1 MSDIIK
7 FATGKE
13 LQTILEANNQ
23 MVAGMSP
30 EEARAALKLV
40 ESGKIMTG
48 SAKTGGANNV
58 IQFPGTNASGA
69 FNDYVSSG
77 GTISTSNSAT
87 ASSTSSAT
95 IAQGVTGAG
104 ATVLGVLTMNLPT
117 VAAAVAPVLGVGLG
131 AGLYEANPDLWT
143 KISQTLLPFCWKDTD
158 VIPAVVDKDGQVY
171 LDGQIFDAMQELFA
185 DEDIGKESNYATN
198 PTLPNGN
205 KFDGTINK
213 FRIKVG
219 NVKYDKENSK
229 YILYPG
235 AQQLGRW
242 HKANGDFI
250 AVASSNNDNIYNYDA
265 YYYYDGT
272 SLNVFFVT
280 DSPNP
285 SLTIRTI
292 YMHYPELTIGGGY
305 SPVGQQSVVR
315 KGKTAYYWWTAV
327 PEETIGSTLAP
338 ITVGPNNS
346 VIYDLIWYSVY
357 GDFINEDYFP
367 TGTEA
372 WTGQVPSDY
381 TQNSINV
388 IKNSAGEYTVYYP
401 VTLPVGDPGISNNP
415 SVNPNPQ
422 APTEFPQLEPYIPT
436 IVSPST
442 YPLEIPVP
450 DETAR
455 TSPIESYVPNLSVNL
470 NPNTDPSAEPAPAPE
485 PVPDPYP
492 DLKPPSSGGNSPS
505 VVFPL
510 PGDFPS
516 IVPVSGSGLIHVYNP
531 TPQEMISFGNWLWV
545 TYADASIQKIWNN
558 PFDGVISAHELYATP
573 SNDGRDNIRSGFLVC
588 PTSAALVRQRYTTI
602 DCGSMVVPEYYGNY
616 LDYAPYS
623 KAHVY
628 LPFIGIVELDVDD
641 IVGHGVNITYHI
653 DSYNGSCIAQIT
665 VAKTDYQN
673 TVYQFSGNC
682 SVEIPLA
689 GGSQAAIKAGL
700 ISAASTGISSI
711 VGGLASMF
719 SGNIAGGIGGI
730 AYGIGGAVS
739 QAVSQKSSVQH
750 SGTFGASYGAMGIKK
765 PYFIIHRPIQKIVVN
780 YNEDYG
786 FPAHKRVRI
795 GNCKGFL
802 RVREV
807 HAVSSTATDEEKAR
821 IEELLKDGVF
831 VS

>member
-1 MSDIIK
+1 MADIIK
-7 FATGKE
+7 FATGEE
-13 LQTILEANNQ
+13 LKAILEANNQ
-23 MVAGMSP
+23 MVSGMTP
-30 EEARAALKLV
+30 EEARVALKLV
-40 ESGKIMTG
+40 KTGKLMTG
-48 SAKTGGANNV
+48 SATTGGSNNV
-58 IQFPGTNASGA
+58 VQFPGTDAAGA
-69 FNDYVSSG
+69 FNGYVSGG
-77 GTISTSNSAT
+77 GTTSAANSAT
-87 ASSTSSAT
+87 ASATSSAT
-95 IAQGVTGAG
+95 IAQGVTESGKT
-104 ATVLGVLTMNLPT
+104 TVLGVLSTNLPT
-117 VAAAVAPVLGVGLG
+117 VAAAVAPILGVALG
-131 AGLYEANPDLWT
+131 AGLYSANPNLWT
-143 KISQTLLPFCWKDTD
+143 KISETLLPFCYDNTE
-158 VIPAVVDKDGQVY
+158 VAPAVIDANGQVY
-171 LDGQIFDAMQELFA
+171 INGKLVDSLQKLF
-185 DEDIGKESNYATN
+185 ESENVGKEGYVSNLNVTNYALPIQTGKLLYLKTDIN
-198 PTLPNGN
+198 GSNLYGYRQTIVGPFTFPDNVRFAGNVNHELTGLNGIIASKEPLDLKIKYIENYWSSKPSEGEPPNQVNKYTQTVKANAVGGLGYFAFNGLFSLNGTGRRGKYVEVQCPFTLSSDGEDLYAQNSKNVAATIVGDRTEEYWPNGTE
-205 KFDGTINK
+205 K
-213 FRIKVG
+213 
-219 NVKYDKENSK
+219 
-229 YILYPG
+229 
-235 AQQLGRW
+235 W
-242 HKANGDFI
+242 
-250 AVASSNNDNIYNYDA
+250 
-265 YYYYDGT
+265 
-272 SLNVFFVT
+272 
-280 DSPNP
+280 
-285 SLTIRTI
+285 
-292 YMHYPELTIGGGY
+292 
-305 SPVGQQSVVR
+305 
-315 KGKTAYYWWTAV
+315 
-327 PEETIGSTLAP
+327 
-338 ITVGPNNS
+338 
-346 VIYDLIWYSVY
+346 
-357 GDFINEDYFP
+357 
-367 TGTEA
+367 TGTRPVNPA
-372 WTGQVPSDY
+372 SGSV
-381 TQNSINV
+381 NV
-388 IKNSAGEYTVYYP
+388 TVDASGNTEPYYP
-401 VTLPVGDPGISNNP
+401 ITLPVGDPGVSNNP
-415 SVNPNPQ
+415 AANPNPT
-422 APTEFPQLEPYIPT
+422 APVEFPKVGTYIPT
-436 IVSPST
+436 VVSPST
-442 YPLEIPVP
+442 YPPEIPVP

-455 TSPIESYVPNLSVNL
+455 TSPVETYVPDLNVNL
-470 NPNTDPSAEPAPAPE
+470 NPNADPSAEPAPVPE
-485 PVPDPYP
+485 PAPDPYP

-545 TYADASIQKIWNN
+545 TYADDSIQKIWNN

-700 ISAASTGISSI
+700 ISAAATGISSI
-711 VGGLASMF
+711 VGGLASMLG
-719 SGNIAGGIGGI
+719 GNIAGGIGGI

>member
-1 MSDIIK
+1 MADIIK
-7 FATGKE
+7 FATGQE

-40 ESGKIMTG
+40 ESGKLMTG

-69 FNDYVSSG
+69 FNDYVSGG
-77 GTISTSNSAT
+77 GTISPSNSAT

-104 ATVLGVLTMNLPT
+104 TTVLGVLTMNLPT
-117 VAAAVAPVLGVGLG
+117 VAAAVAPVLGVALG
-131 AGLYEANPDLWT
+131 VGLYSANPELWT
-143 KISQTLLPFCWKDTD
+143 KISQTLLPFCWDDTD
-158 VIPAVVDKDGQVY
+158 VIPAVVNKDGQVY
-171 LDGQIFDAMQELFA
+171 LDGQIFDKIKELF
-185 DEDIGKESNYATN
+185 ENEGVYNTSGKIEGNV
-198 PTLPNGN
+198 TLP
-205 KFDGTINK
+205 DGSVYNDINISTLDVNINTNADP
-213 FRIKVG
+213 FNEIG
-219 NVKYDKENSK
+219 ST
-229 YILYPG
+229 P
-235 AQQLGRW
+235 
-242 HKANGDFI
+242 I
-250 AVASSNNDNIYNYDA
+250 AVDSTGRYIA
-265 YYYYDGT
+265 YYY
-272 SLNVFFVT
+272 SSNT
-280 DSPNP
+280 DS
-285 SLTIRTI
+285 IRI
-292 YMHYPELTIGGGY
+292 AF
-305 SPVGQQSVVR
+305 R
-315 KGKTAYYWWTAV
+315 KGKEIICARKTAGRAVHYSIFDTEKNERVLGQGTTGFFRYRPDNSEDAVYYCTDIFSYTGRTGKLTPLV
-327 PEETIGSTLAP
+327 PYSETGELSNTEIAWLM
-338 ITVGPNNS
+338 
-346 VIYDLIWYSVY
+346 LY
-357 GDFINEDYFP
+357 GNLINELAT
-367 TGTEA
+367 TGVSK

-388 IKNSAGEYTVYYP
+388 IKNSAGESTVYYP

-545 TYADASIQKIWNN
+545 TYSDASIQKIWNN

-700 ISAASTGISSI
+700 ISAAATGISSI

-750 SGTFGASYGAMGIKK
+750 SGTFGASYGAMGIKN

>member
-1 MSDIIK
+1 MADIIK

-40 ESGKIMTG
+40 ESGKLMTG

-117 VAAAVAPVLGVGLG
+117 VAAAVAPVVGVGIG
-131 AGLYEANPDLWT
+131 VGLYEANPELWT
-143 KISQTLLPFCWKDTD
+143 KISQTLLPFCWEGTE

-171 LDGQIFDAMQELFA
+171 LDGEIFDRVNELF
-185 DEDIGKESNYATN
+185 ENENVYSYYGKIHEEITKPDGTTGYAILNTLDVSINTAITNGISSNIVAMDASGNYAACYNSNKINSIRIAFFKNRTGGPPDILGDQIVVYLNGYGPSYYRVYEKNSGKQVVGTGVVFKGGANN
-198 PTLPNGN
+198 PDYPDKTALYGRVSFRTYNAIPLEPAVPYSKLDGVSEEYAAWLMKYGTL
-205 KFDGTINK
+205 
-213 FRIKVG
+213 
-219 NVKYDKENSK
+219 KEES
-229 YILYPG
+229 L
-235 AQQLGRW
+235 Q
-242 HKANGDFI
+242 
-250 AVASSNNDNIYNYDA
+250 S
-265 YYYYDGT
+265 GT
-272 SLNVFFVT
+272 S
-280 DSPNP
+280 
-285 SLTIRTI
+285 
-292 YMHYPELTIGGGY
+292 
-305 SPVGQQSVVR
+305 
-315 KGKTAYYWWTAV
+315 K
-327 PEETIGSTLAP
+327 
-338 ITVGPNNS
+338 
-346 VIYDLIWYSVY
+346 
-357 GDFINEDYFP
+357 
-367 TGTEA
+367 
-372 WTGQVPSDY
+372 WTGNVPSDY

-442 YPLEIPVP
+442 WPLEIPVP

-455 TSPIESYVPNLSVNL
+455 TSPLESYVPNLSVNL
-470 NPNTDPSAEPAPAPE
+470 NPNADPSAEPAPAPE
-485 PVPDPYP
+485 PAPDPYP
-492 DLKPPSSGGNSPS
+492 DLKQPSSVGNSPS
-505 VVFPL
+505 IVFPI

-588 PTSAALVRQRYTTI
+588 PTSAALVRQRYSTI

-700 ISAASTGISSI
+700 ISAAATGISSI

-739 QAVSQKSSVQH
+739 QSVSQKSSVQH

>member
-1 MSDIIK
+1 MADIIK
-7 FATGKE
+7 FATGQE
-13 LQTILEANNQ
+13 LQKILEASNQ

-40 ESGKIMTG
+40 ESGKMMTG

-69 FNDYVSSG
+69 FNDYVSGG
-77 GTISTSNSAT
+77 GTISPSNSAT
-87 ASSTSSAT
+87 APSISSAT
-95 IAQGVTGAG
+95 IAQGATGVG
-104 ATVLGVLTMNLPT
+104 TTVLGVLTMNLPT
-117 VAAAVAPVLGVGLG
+117 VAAAIAPVLGVGLG
-131 AGLYEANPDLWT
+131 VGLYEANPELWT
-143 KISQTLLPFCWKDTD
+143 KISQTLLPFCWEGTD

-171 LDGQIFDAMQELFA
+171 LDGNIFDSLKDLFEK
-185 DEDIGKESNYATN
+185 EDVYSSSGKIDGEA
-198 PTLPNGN
+198 TLP
-205 KFDGTINK
+205 DGTTANVSLNTLDVNIFEANSATSTVTSNIVAQDSTGNFVGYFEAAK
-213 FRIKVG
+213 KLSLRIAFIYNPNPNIDRIGYILCVFT
-219 NVKYDKENSK
+219 NKYDSHTSYRLWDKSTETNATSSS
-229 YILYPG
+229 IIDYP
-235 AQQLGRW
+235 
-242 HKANGDFI
+242 
-250 AVASSNNDNIYNYDA
+250 IY
-265 YYYYDGT
+265 T
-272 SLNVFFVT
+272 
-280 DSPNP
+280 
-285 SLTIRTI
+285 
-292 YMHYPELTIGGGY
+292 
-305 SPVGQQSVVR
+305 
-315 KGKTAYYWWTAV
+315 
-327 PEETIGSTLAP
+327 
-338 ITVGPNNS
+338 PNNS
-346 VIYDLIWYSVY
+346 NKSVLYGYAMFNTWDSIPLTPSIPYSDLGGLTWNKAAWIMQY
-357 GDFINEDYFP
+357 GDLHEELTQ
-367 TGTEA
+367 TGLSK
-372 WTGQVPSDY
+372 WTGNVPSDY

-388 IKNSAGEYTVYYP
+388 IKNSAGESTVYYP

-492 DLKPPSSGGNSPS
+492 DLKPPSSVGNSPS

-588 PTSAALVRQRYTTI
+588 PTSAALVRQRYATI

-700 ISAASTGISSI
+700 ISAAATGISSI

>member
-1 MSDIIK
+1 MADIIK
-7 FATGKE
+7 FATGQE
-13 LQTILEANNQ
+13 LQKILEASNQ

-40 ESGKIMTG
+40 ESGKLMTG

-69 FNDYVSSG
+69 FNDYVSGG
-77 GTISTSNSAT
+77 GTISPSNSAT

-95 IAQGVTGAG
+95 IAQGATGAG

-117 VAAAVAPVLGVGLG
+117 VAAAVAPVLGVALG
-131 AGLYEANPDLWT
+131 AGLYSANPELWT
-143 KISQTLLPFCWKDTD
+143 KISQTLLPFCWDDTD

-171 LDGQIFDAMQELFA
+171 LDGKIFDNLKELF
-185 DEDIGKESNYATN
+185 ENEGVYNYYGKIEGNV
-198 PTLPNGN
+198 TLPDGTVANVN
-205 KFDGTINK
+205 LNTIDVSINTTIFDGISSNIIAMDATGNYVSYCRSPSVNSIKLTIFKADPSETNTLGTFYVAFPDGK
-213 FRIKVG
+213 GGRVFCG
-219 NVKYDKENSK
+219 DLYDKNRGE
-229 YILYPG
+229 
-235 AQQLGRW
+235 
-242 HKANGDFI
+242 
-250 AVASSNNDNIYNYDA
+250 V
-265 YYYYDGT
+265 
-272 SLNVFFVT
+272 V
-280 DSPNP
+280 
-285 SLTIRTI
+285 
-292 YMHYPELTIGGGY
+292 IGGGVPNTRRY
-305 SPVGQQSVVR
+305 TPKNSD
-315 KGKTAYYWWTAV
+315 KTV
-327 PEETIGSTLAP
+327 
-338 ITVGPNNS
+338 
-346 VIYDLIWYSVY
+346 VY
-357 GDFINEDYFP
+357 GRTIFQTWKNIPLYPVVPYSFTSGLTHDGQIAWLMQYGNSIEESAQ
-367 TGTEA
+367 TGVSKWA
-372 WTGQVPSDY
+372 GQVPSDY

-415 SVNPNPQ
+415 STNPNPQ

-436 IVSPST
+436 IVNPST

-470 NPNTDPSAEPAPAPE
+470 NPNANPSAEPAPAPE
-485 PVPDPYP
+485 PAPDPYP
-492 DLKPPSSGGNSPS
+492 DLKPPSSVGNSPS
-505 VVFPL
+505 IVFPL

-588 PTSAALVRQRYTTI
+588 PTSAALVRQRYVTI

-700 ISAASTGISSI
+700 ISAAATGISSI

-807 HAVSSTATDEEKAR
+807 HAVSSTATDKEKAR

>member
-1 MSDIIK
+1 MANIIK
-7 FATGKE
+7 FATGQE

-40 ESGKIMTG
+40 ESGQLMTG
-48 SAKTGGANNV
+48 SAKTGGANNI

-77 GTISTSNSAT
+77 GTISPSNSAT

-104 ATVLGVLTMNLPT
+104 ATVLGVLTMNIPT
-117 VAAAVAPVLGVGLG
+117 VAAAVAPVLGVALG
-131 AGLYEANPDLWT
+131 AGLYSANPELWT
-143 KISQTLLPFCWKDTD
+143 KISQTLLPFCWEDTD

-171 LDGQIFDAMQELFA
+171 LDGNIFDSMKQLFS
-185 DEDIGKESNYATN
+185 DEEIGKQAIYTDN
-198 PTLPNGN
+198 PTLPSGKQFNGSI
-205 KFDGTINK
+205 TK
-213 FRIKVG
+213 FRLKVG
-219 NVKYDKENSK
+219 HLDKK
-229 YILYPG
+229 DGKFILYPG
-235 AQQLGRW
+235 AQQLAKW
-242 HKANGDFI
+242 NKYI
-250 AVASSNNDNIYNYDA
+250 AVANLVNGTEIIEFDA
-265 YYYYDGT
+265 YYYSEPGISTGMDVFIVSDKANNYY
-272 SLNVFFVT
+272 LNIAEM
-280 DSPNP
+280 SYP
-285 SLTIRTI
+285 SLELSSTSGWQKQRTA
-292 YMHYPELTIGGGY
+292 EFN
-305 SPVGQQSVVR
+305 
-315 KGKTAYYWWTAV
+315 GKKAYYWAGPLPGTNKNPTV
-327 PEETIGSTLAP
+327 LAP
-338 ITVGPNNS
+338 ITYGPLNGELQRE
-346 VIYDLIWYSVY
+346 IAWYSVF
-357 GDFINEDYFP
+357 GEFTNEEYFP
-367 TGTEA
+367 TGTSK

-388 IKNSAGEYTVYYP
+388 IKNSAGESTVYYP

-415 SVNPNPQ
+415 STNPNPQ

-455 TSPIESYVPNLSVNL
+455 TSPLESYVPNLNVNL
-470 NPNTDPSAEPAPAPE
+470 NPNANPSAEPAPAPE
-485 PVPDPYP
+485 PAPDPYP
-492 DLKPPSSGGNSPS
+492 DLKPPSSVGNSPS
-505 VVFPL
+505 IVFPL

-588 PTSAALVRQRYTTI
+588 PTSAALVRQRYVTI

-700 ISAASTGISSI
+700 ISAAATGISSI

>member
-1 MSDIIK
+1 MADIIK
-7 FATGKE
+7 FATGQE

-40 ESGKIMTG
+40 ESGKLMTG

-69 FNDYVSSG
+69 FNDYVSGG
-77 GTISTSNSAT
+77 GTISPSNSAT

-104 ATVLGVLTMNLPT
+104 TTVLGVLTMNLPT
-117 VAAAVAPVLGVGLG
+117 VAAAVAPVLGVALG
-131 AGLYEANPDLWT
+131 VGLYSANPELWT
-143 KISQTLLPFCWKDTD
+143 KISQTLLPFCWDDTD
-158 VIPAVVDKDGQVY
+158 VIPAVVNKDGQVY
-171 LDGQIFDAMQELFA
+171 LDGQIFDKIKELF
-185 DEDIGKESNYATN
+185 ENEGVYNTSGKIEGNV
-198 PTLPNGN
+198 TLP
-205 KFDGTINK
+205 DGSVYNDINISTLDVNINTNADP
-213 FRIKVG
+213 FNEIG
-219 NVKYDKENSK
+219 ST
-229 YILYPG
+229 P
-235 AQQLGRW
+235 
-242 HKANGDFI
+242 I
-250 AVASSNNDNIYNYDA
+250 AVDSTGRYIA
-265 YYYYDGT
+265 YYYST
-272 SLNVFFVT
+272 KI
-280 DSPNP
+280 DS
-285 SLTIRTI
+285 IRVAFTKNNDI
-292 YMHYPELTIGGGY
+292 ICARKKTANGYTHYSIFDTKKNKRVL
-305 SPVGQQSVVR
+305 SQSASGFYR
-315 KGKTAYYWWTAV
+315 YRPHNSEDTAYYCTDIFSYTEITGKLTPLV
-327 PEETIGSTLAP
+327 PYSETGELSKAEISWLM
-338 ITVGPNNS
+338 
-346 VIYDLIWYSVY
+346 LY
-357 GDFINEDYFP
+357 GNLINELAT
-367 TGTEA
+367 TGVSK

-388 IKNSAGEYTVYYP
+388 IKNSAGESTVYYP

-455 TSPIESYVPNLSVNL
+455 TSPIESYIPNLSVNL
-470 NPNTDPSAEPAPAPE
+470 NPNIDPSAEPAPS

-545 TYADASIQKIWNN
+545 TYSDASIQKIWNN

-700 ISAASTGISSI
+700 ISAAATGISSI

>member
-1 MSDIIK
+1 MADIIQ
-7 FATGKE
+7 FATGEE
-13 LQTILEANNQ
+13 LQSILEASNQ
-23 MVAGMSP
+23 MVAGMTP
-30 EEARAALKLV
+30 EEARVALKLV
-40 ESGKIMTG
+40 ESGEKLMTG
-48 SAKTGGANNV
+48 STTTGGANNV
-58 IQFPGTNASGA
+58 IQFPGTDASGA
-69 FNDYVSSG
+69 FNDYVSGG
-77 GTISTSNSAT
+77 GTTSAANSAT
-87 ASSTSSAT
+87 ASATSSAT
-95 IAQGVTGAG
+95 IAQGVTESGKT
-104 ATVLGVLTMNLPT
+104 TVLGVLSMNLPT
-117 VAAAVAPVLGVGLG
+117 VAAAVAPILGVALG
-131 AGLYEANPDLWT
+131 AGLYSANPNLWT
-143 KISQTLLPFCWKDTD
+143 KISKALLPFCYNDTE
-158 VIPAVVDKDGQVY
+158 VAPAVIDANGQVY
-171 LDGQIFDAMQELFA
+171 INGKLVDSLQELF
-185 DEDIGKESNYATN
+185 ESENIGKEGYVSDLDVTNFALPIQTGNLIYLKSDISGGGQFGYRQTIVGPFTVPSNIQFA
-198 PTLPNGN
+198 
-205 KFDGTINK
+205 
-213 FRIKVG
+213 G
-219 NVKYDKENSK
+219 NVNTELSGLNGVMASKEPFDFTVEYTVNYWSYK
-229 YILYPG
+229 PSEGDTPSSVNKRSQRFYSSFTSSGIYYTSF
-235 AQQLGRW
+235 
-242 HKANGDFI
+242 ANTFNLRGIGSYGTYLEVNCPFSL
-250 AVASSNNDNIYNYDA
+250 SS
-265 YYYYDGT
+265 DGT
-272 SLNVFFVT
+272 SLSANNALNVA
-280 DSPNP
+280 
-285 SLTIRTI
+285 RTI
-292 YMHYPELTIGGGY
+292 LGDRT
-305 SPVGQQSVVR
+305 
-315 KGKTAYYWWTAV
+315 
-327 PEETIGSTLAP
+327 EE
-338 ITVGPNNS
+338 
-346 VIYDLIWYSVY
+346 
-357 GDFINEDYFP
+357 YFP
-367 TGTEA
+367 NGVEKWTGTRPA
-372 WTGQVPSDY
+372 NPATGLV
-381 TQNSINV
+381 NV
-388 IKNSAGEYTVYYP
+388 TTDASGNTEPYYP
-401 VTLPVGDPGISNNP
+401 ITLPVGDPGVSNNP
-415 SVNPNPQ
+415 AINPNPT
-422 APTEFPQLEPYIPT
+422 APVEFPEVGKYVPT

-442 YPLEIPVP
+442 YPPEIPVP

-455 TSPIESYVPNLSVNL
+455 TSPIESYVPDLNVNL
-470 NPNTDPSAEPAPAPE
+470 NPNTDPSAEQAPVPE
-485 PVPDPYP
+485 PAPDPYP

-516 IVPVSGSGLIHVYNP
+516 IVPASGSGLIHVYNP
-531 TPQEMISFGNWLWV
+531 TPEEMISFGNWLWV
-545 TYADASIQKIWNN
+545 TYADASLQKIWNN

-641 IVGHGVNITYHI
+641 IVGHGINITYHI

-700 ISAASTGISSI
+700 ISAAATGISSI

-719 SGNIAGGIGGI
+719 GGNIAGGISGV

-765 PYFIIHRPIQKIVVN
+765 PYFIIHRPIQKIVLN
-780 YNEDYG
+780 YNKDYG

-821 IEELLKDGVF
+821 IKELLKDGVF